1 MIQIYYGDGK
11 GKTSAAVGVAVRAAG
26 RGMKILFVQFLKSE
40 DSGERKILSEIEGI
54 SLSPC
59 PVELDFTYNMTNT
72 QKSQAS
78 KIFREMFESAVKT
91 ALVLNYNVLILDE
104 VFSAI
109 ETGMLSESEV
119 YNFLT
124 DAPSK
129 LEIVLTGRNP
139 SKKFIDV
146 ADYVSKIVKVKHPF
160 DSGVKARPGIEY

>member
-72 QKSQAS
+72 QKAQAS
-78 KIFREMFESAVKT
+78 KIFREMFERAVKT
-91 ALVLNYNVLILDE
+91 ALVFNYNVLILDE

-139 SKKFIDV
+139 SKKFIDI
-146 ADYVSKIVKVKHPF
+146 ADYVSKIVKEKHPF

>member
-72 QKSQAS
+72 QKAQAS

-146 ADYVSKIVKVKHPF
+146 ADYVSKIVKEKHPF

>member
-40 DSGERKILSEIEGI
+40 DSGERKILSKIEGI

-72 QKSQAS
+72 QKAQAS
-78 KIFREMFESAVKT
+78 KIFREMFERAVKT
-91 ALVLNYNVLILDE
+91 ALVFNYNVLILDE

-139 SKKFIDV
+139 SKKFIDI
-146 ADYVSKIVKVKHPF
+146 ADYVSKIVKEKHPF

>member
-72 QKSQAS
+72 QKAQAS
-78 KIFREMFESAVKT
+78 KIFREMFERAVKT

-109 ETGMLSESEV
+109 ETGMLSENEV

-139 SKKFIDV
+139 SKKFIDI
-146 ADYVSKIVKVKHPF
+146 ADYVSKIVKEKHPF